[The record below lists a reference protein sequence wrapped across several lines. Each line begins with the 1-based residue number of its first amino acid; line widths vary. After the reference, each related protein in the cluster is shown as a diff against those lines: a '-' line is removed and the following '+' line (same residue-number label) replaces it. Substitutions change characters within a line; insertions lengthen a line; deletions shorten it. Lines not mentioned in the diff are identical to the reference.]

1 MYSLDKKINTDSAFL
16 IKRSLIENR
25 LEPKFYTKKYI
36 DNVLKIS
43 NSTLPVLNLSE
54 VTTLISD
61 GTHFT
66 PNYQSE
72 GVKFISVKD
81 VRKSKIDLNKSKF
94 ISIEEADKLDRR
106 CKPQINDVLL
116 TKIGA
121 TFGYASTVNTNER
134 FQIFVSLALLRPS
147 DKIIPKYL
155 EIFLNSELAYT
166 QYERVIKGAGVPD
179 LHLEDIRKIK
189 IPLPTIIE
197 QNKIVTLYEK
207 AYQIKVLKEKESKSL
222 LQNIDKYLLSEL
234 SIVLPERDYSF
245 SNRVFQVNWSEL
257 FGDRLDSE
265 FSQVYFR
272 EINKSLLNGKY
283 TASKLKEVTS
293 FIESGSRPKGG
304 VGQIKSGVFS
314 IGGEHVNNKC
324 QVGNGKPKY
333 IPLEFH
339 EKIKLTE
346 TKMHDIILVKDGATT
361 GKIGIIDSLDFVNQN
376 VNEHVFLIRPD
387 TKIISPHYLVSFLYS
402 SIGQIL
408 LKRFITGATVTG
420 LTKESLRN
428 ILIPLPPL
436 DIQNRITE
444 HIFELR
450 GKAKELESDA
460 KSGLKEVKRKIE
472 EMIIG

>member
-1 MYSLDKKINTDSAFL
+1 MYSIDKDINTDSAFL

-25 LEPKFYTKKYI
+25 LEPKFYTSKYLN
-36 DNVLKIS
+36 NVIKIQ
-43 NSTLPVLNLSE
+43 NSKLPVYNLSE
-54 VTTLISD
+54 VTDLISD

-66 PNYQSE
+66 PNYLNE

-81 VRKSKIDLNKSKF
+81 VRKSKISLNSTKF
-94 ISIEEADKLDRR
+94 ISEEEADKLDRR

-121 TFGYASTVNTNER
+121 TFGYASIVDTKER
-134 FQIFVSLALLRPS
+134 FQIFVSLALLRPNE
-147 DKIIPKYL
+147 KVVPKYL
-155 EIFLNSELAYT
+155 EIFLNSKLAYI

-179 LHLEDIRKIK
+179 LHLEDIRKVK
-189 IPLPTIIE
+189 IPLPSIEE
-197 QNKIVTLYEK
+197 QNKIISIYSN
-207 AYQIKVLKEKESKSL
+207 AYNERQNKEQQAKSL
-222 LQNIDKYLLSEL
+222 LQSIDKYLLTQL
-234 SIVLPERDYSF
+234 GIDLPERDTSF
-245 SNRVFQVNWSEL
+245 SNRVFEVKWSEL

-272 EINKSLLNGKY
+272 EISKSLINGKH
-283 TASKLKEVTS
+283 SVCKLKEVTS

-304 VGQIKSGVFS
+304 VGRITSGVFS
-314 IGGEHVNNKC
+314 IGGEHVNDKC

-333 IPLEFH
+333 IPLAFH

-376 VNEHVFLIRPD
+376 VNEHVFLIRPE
-387 TKIISPHYLVSFLYS
+387 TSIISPQYLVSFLYS

-436 DIQNRITE
+436 EVQNRITE

-450 GKAKELESDA
+450 DEAKVLESEA
-460 KSGLKEVKRKIE
+460 KSVLKEAKSIIE
-472 EMIIG
+472 KMIIG